1 MFKRKPMIITISIIS
16 IILVISI
23 ACAVLVPKKD
33 KSKNNF
39 GYGKTEIEENV
50 NSENNNE
57 GKPTQELTY
66 FVNTQN
72 VSKSIEFSGETK
84 IFKISFNVFVKNSHS
99 KNETIFV
106 NGFELDYNM
115 SKHGTLLSS
124 LCKNDINYVEVQPNG
139 IIELEFEIKYVI
151 TDSLFMGIETFDL
164 KINYFNNLVY
174 SGVV

>member
-1 MFKRKPMIITISIIS
+1 MFKRKPMLITLSIIS

-23 ACAVLVPKKD
+23 VCAVLVPNRD
-33 KSKNNF
+33 KSKDNL
-39 GYGKTEIEENV
+39 GHGKTETEENV
-50 NSENNNE
+50 NSENNNTE
-57 GKPTQELTY
+57 KPTQELTY
-66 FVNTQN
+66 FVNSQN

-84 IFKISFNVFVKNSHS
+84 IFKMSFNVFVKNLHS
-99 KNETIFV
+99 KSETIFV

-124 LCKNDINYVEVQPNG
+124 FCKNDVNYIEVQPNG
-139 IIELEFEIKYVI
+139 IIELEFEVKYVI
-151 TDSLFMGIETFDL
+151 TDSLFMGIETSDL

>member
-23 ACAVLVPKKD
+23 ACAVLVQKKD

-57 GKPTQELTY
+57 GKPIQELTY

-99 KNETIFV
+99 KIETI
-106 NGFELDYNM
+106 L
-115 SKHGTLLSS
+115 
-124 LCKNDINYVEVQPNG
+124 VQN
-139 IIELEFEIKYVI
+139 
-151 TDSLFMGIETFDL
+151 S
-164 KINYFNNLVY
+164 
-174 SGVV
+174 